1 VSFPAPT
8 PGILFPQYPATLNMR
23 FRLFPPSDPL
33 FTGLL
38 LDGNGCPN
46 ALNLTPAMELV
57 SRGQA
62 TNGEIEDYIQGFG
75 PTAVALTVLPATA
88 GNNMN
93 WLYIVIIFLA
103 LGLITFI
110 LLPYQRLSKR

>member
-1 VSFPAPT
+1 
-8 PGILFPQYPATLNMR
+8 MR

-62 TNGEIEDYIQGFG
+62 TNVEIEDYIQGFG
-75 PTAVALTVLPATA
+75 PTAVALNVLPATA
-88 GNNMN
+88 GNNIN